1 MSKPTCDI
9 MRDWASA
16 YGAAVQQRIVRQ
28 ETTMAKAWWEANQD
42 EEHAQ
47 ESKGPGEDSQTE
59 EQAIVESGSES
70 GYDESSDE
78 ADEGAS
84 AESGNYF
91 QGEIGSSTTFLLGVR
106 SRFGRAIPNN
116 RLIQWNVF
124 RLPPFWKFYNI
135 TLIQYE
141 SFKILLRSKKLS
153 AEVYWCHDTC
163 Y

>member
-28 ETTMAKAWWEANQD
+28 ETTMAKAWYSSRVHLSAAMHQVRPAINITCEEANQD
-42 EEHAQ
+42 EEHGQ

-59 EQAIVESGSES
+59 EQAIVESGSEP

-84 AESGNYF
+84 DESANYF
-91 QGEIGSSTTFLLGVR
+91 QGEIGSSTTFLLGAR

-116 RLIQWNVF
+116 RLTQ
-124 RLPPFWKFYNI
+124 
-135 TLIQYE
+135 
-141 SFKILLRSKKLS
+141 
-153 AEVYWCHDTC
+153 
-163 Y
+163 

>member
-28 ETTMAKAWWEANQD
+28 ETTMAKAWYSSRVHLSATMHQVRPAINITCKQANQD

-47 ESKGPGEDSQTE
+47 ESKGHGEDSQTE

-91 QGEIGSSTTFLLGVR
+91 QGEIGSSTTFLLGAR

-116 RLIQWNVF
+116 RLKQ
-124 RLPPFWKFYNI
+124 
-135 TLIQYE
+135 
-141 SFKILLRSKKLS
+141 
-153 AEVYWCHDTC
+153 
-163 Y
+163 